1 MGPSDWQPSLPTSKS
16 CLIYQISTAS
26 HFVSRCAQREESGS
40 DLRAPSLCDTMSQSA
55 MSFIGDFTIRTYF
68 FRQLSLSMS
77 HAGKNDDQRFYDKT
91 DVDMETTETVCDVRY
106 FMSTPGNNK
115 LPKYLKKTDLNQFL
129 VFWICFR

>member
-1 MGPSDWQPSLPTSKS
+1 MGLSDWHSSLPTSKS
-16 CLIYQISTAS
+16 CLVYQISTAS
-26 HFVSRCAQREESGS
+26 HFVSLFAQREESGS
-40 DLRAPSLCDTMSQSA
+40 DLRAPSLCDIISQSA
-55 MSFIGDFTIRTYF
+55 LTRTMSLIGDFTTGTYF

-115 LPKYLKKTDLNQFL
+115 LAKYLI
-129 VFWICFR
+129 ICIHFVQCVIL

>member
-1 MGPSDWQPSLPTSKS
+1 M
-16 CLIYQISTAS
+16 
-26 HFVSRCAQREESGS
+26 S
-40 DLRAPSLCDTMSQSA
+40 DLLAPFLCDIMSQSEL
-55 MSFIGDFTIRTYF
+55 TRTYF

-115 LPKYLKKTDLNQFL
+115 LAKYLK
-129 VFWICFR
+129 

>member
-1 MGPSDWQPSLPTSKS
+1 M
-16 CLIYQISTAS
+16 
-26 HFVSRCAQREESGS
+26 CAKREENGS
-40 DLRAPSLCDTMSQSA
+40 DFRAPSLCDIMSQSA
-55 MSFIGDFTIRTYF
+55 LTRTMSLIGDFTIKLF

-115 LPKYLKKTDLNQFL
+115 LAKYLI
-129 VFWICFR
+129 ICIHFVQCVIL